1 VKGEVLEARDGSLV
15 VRAGGLGLEVRVPE
29 PCRERWVHRGGE
41 VELFAH
47 LHVRENELSLY
58 GCETREEM
66 EMFRLLLE
74 VSGVGPRLAL
84 AALSALRLD
93 ELRAALAE
101 ERAEVLVRVP
111 GVGRRMAERLVLELK
126 GKVTGPSWSPPPQG
140 DISGRSELIDG
151 LRALGYSE
159 SEAQAAARSLPA
171 GEAPLEERL
180 REALAYFAGER

>member
-1 VKGEVLEARDGSLV
+1 
-15 VRAGGLGLEVRVPE
+15 
-29 PCRERWVHRGGE
+29 
-41 VELFAH
+41 
-47 LHVRENELSLY
+47 
-58 GCETREEM
+58 
-66 EMFRLLLE
+66 
-74 VSGVGPRLAL
+74 
-84 AALSALRLD
+84 
-93 ELRAALAE
+93 
-101 ERAEVLVRVP
+101 
-111 GVGRRMAERLVLELK
+111 VGRRMAERLVLELK